1 MSKVFIEE
9 ETLTAFGNA
18 VRNVVGSHTKE
29 KITGTVD
36 YKRISKTPNL
46 DEKGRG
52 SMAAQAVATTPFYD
66 EITIPGAT
74 SLTIDLRYQGGG
86 AYSELYYQGVPRD
99 EFNSYTATKLSLS
112 SYASTKTITLS
123 DTDTVTFYYKPGTSK
138 VEYGYGYYAIVT
150 GKDSDG
156 NLIQEVRDDVEGED
170 VVKKLTLQ
178 EMIDLLNNR
187 PYYPN
192 VYIEGEGGSNNGGSF
207 HFFEID
213 VKDIHTLNFT
223 YLIEFDPSSSY
234 KSSASI
240 AAYYNYYIGTGS
252 QGAVSAFD
260 PVPTPKLST
269 KTETIYSD
277 SLMYNTRIQEDVSLD
292 VTDYETIVFTMSI
305 PKSSVD
311 AGYCRVSMINFR
323 GE

>member
-9 ETLTAFGNA
+9 ETLTALGNA

-52 SMAAQAVATTPFYD
+52 SMAAQVVATTPFYD

-74 SLTIDLRYQGGG
+74 SLTINLCYQGGN

-99 EFNSYTATKLSLS
+99 EFSSYTATKLSLGS
-112 SYASTKTITLS
+112 SSSTKTITLS

-138 VEYGYGYYAIVT
+138 REYGYGYYAIVT

-170 VVKKLTLQ
+170 VVKKFTLQ
-178 EMIDLLNNR
+178 EMINLLNNR

-192 VYIEGEGGSNNGGSF
+192 VYIEGEGPSGNGGSF

-223 YLIEFDPSSSY
+223 YLIEFSESSSN
-234 KSSASI
+234 KSSATI
-240 AAYYNYYIGTGS
+240 AAYYNYYIGTGQ
-252 QGAVSAFD
+252 QGSMSYFD
-260 PVPTPKLST
+260 PVPTPNLSK
-269 KTETIYSD
+269 KTETICSTG
-277 SLMYNTRIQEDVSLD
+277 SVYNQRIQKDVSLD
-292 VTDYETIVFTMSI
+292 VTDYETIVFNLSI

-311 AGYCRVSMINFR
+311 AGYCRISMINFR